1 MQQKWDHYIGGAFV
15 PPKQGGYIDE
25 TDPRTGAK
33 TFSIARGTREDVDAA
48 VAGSKRAWADWRDL
62 RPIQRGRVLAK
73 IAQKMAEHRDA
84 LADIDVRETGR
95 PRKNALIDIDG
106 GAAYFEYYA
115 GLVNVGHGEV
125 IDLGA
130 AYHSYARREPYGVT
144 AIILPWNGPIN
155 QAGRGI
161 APALAAGNAVVSK
174 PSEFTSVTLLELAR
188 ICVEECGLPAGILNV
203 VTGTGP
209 EVGAA
214 LTAHPDIRKIGF
226 TGSVRTG
233 KAIGAVA
240 AERIVPVG
248 LELGGKSPNII
259 FEDADLDIAIPGAIV
274 GIGFN
279 GGQACSAG
287 TRLLVHEALH
297 DKVVE
302 RLKEEIDRIKVGSSD
317 EAMYGPIITRPQ
329 YEKVQAYLET
339 AESEGAVSV
348 VGGQRIAADG
358 EEEGFYVMPTLLT
371 NVTNQMRVAREE
383 IFGPVLSIITFKDED
398 EAVQIANDSDYGLVA
413 GMWTRD
419 LSRAHRVAAQLE
431 AGQVMVNQYFAGG
444 VENPFGGYKQSGL
457 GREKGLE
464 ALHHYTQVKSVTVK
478 L

>member
-1 MQQKWDHYIGGAFV
+1 MQQKWDHYIDGAFV
-15 PPKQGGYIDE
+15 PPKLGRHIDE
-25 TDPRTGAK
+25 TDPRTGE
-33 TFSIARGTREDVDAA
+33 TSFSIARGTAEDVDVA
-48 VAGSKRAWADWRDL
+48 VAGSKKAWPAWRDL
-62 RPIQRGRVLAK
+62 RPIARGRILAK
-73 IAQKMAEHRDA
+73 IAEKMGEHREA
-84 LADIDVRETGR
+84 LAEIDVRETGR

-115 GLVNVGHGEV
+115 GLVNVGHGDV

-174 PSEFTSVTLLELAR
+174 PSEFTTVTLLELAR
-188 ICVEECGLPAGILNV
+188 ICVEECGLPPGILNV

-214 LTAHPDIRKIGF
+214 LTQHKDVRKIGF

-240 AERIVPVG
+240 AERIIPVG

-259 FEDADLDIAIPGAIV
+259 FEDADLSLAIPGAV
-274 GIGFN
+274 LGIGFN

-287 TRLLVHEALH
+287 TRLLVHESLR
-297 DKVVE
+297 DEVID
-302 RLKEEIDRIKVGSSD
+302 RLKAEFDKIKVGSSD

-329 YEKVQAYLET
+329 FEKVQSYLET
-339 AESEGAVSV
+339 AKAEGANPV
-348 VGGQRIAADG
+348 VGGQKIEKAG
-358 EEEGFYVMPTLLT
+358 EENGFYVMPTLLT
-371 NVTNQMRVAREE
+371 NVNNEMRVAREE
-383 IFGPVLSIITFKDED
+383 IFGPVLSIITFKNDD
-398 EAVQIANDSDYGLVA
+398 EAIKIANDLDYGLVA
-413 GMWTRD
+413 GMWTNN
-419 LSRAHRVAAQLE
+419 LSRAHRVAALLE
-431 AGQVMVNQYFAGG
+431 AGQVFVNQYFAGG